1 VGGEAVK
8 TAVYNRY
15 WSTGGGAE
23 KYGGVIAQ
31 ILSGD
36 GPLDLLTHEP
46 VDVEW
51 LADRLHLDLAKVDVR
66 VIDDQP
72 GSVTRAS
79 GDYDLFVNV
88 AYLSAD
94 RAGTTRS
101 IYVVHFPAPLD
112 GHLSP
117 GRRIATK
124 VLGGPRGLESMEWG
138 EGFHQRDPGARS
150 VAWTSGEG
158 TLRFVTQPGRK
169 VHLALVFGHHR
180 PAELGPGAVRV
191 EVDGEP
197 RAELLLTPPRSR
209 LDSQRGIV
217 AHVDI
222 ESAEVGV
229 PVEVKIVSDTFVPAE
244 VLGTDDRRHL
254 GVPLKALRFGH
265 GPLAR
270 LTDRFPTLLN
280 GPASVAWTRS
290 YGAVVSNSEFT
301 RGWVDEWWGTDSEVL
316 YPPVTMHEP
325 AAVKEPVILNVG
337 RFFAAEHGHSKK
349 QLELVHAFR
358 KLCDRGTTGWTLH
371 LVGGCTAAGRGY
383 FEQVR
388 QAAKGYPVELHPNAT
403 GDELESLYGRAGIY
417 WHASGIGEN
426 AKRHPARL
434 EHFGITTVEAMSA
447 GAVPVVI
454 GLAGQLETVRHGV
467 DGFHFTSID
476 GLCAQ
481 TESLIRDDRLRA
493 EMSESARRRA
503 QDFSIDAFERRLR
516 QVVDRVMTADDPAD
530 ASEAEADG

>member
-1 VGGEAVK
+1 VDGEAVR

-46 VDVEW
+46 IDVEW

-66 VIDDQP
+66 VIDDEP
-72 GSVTRAS
+72 GSVTGAS
-79 GDYDLFVNV
+79 HDYDLFVNV
-88 AYLSAD
+88 SYLSAD
-94 RAGTTRS
+94 KAGIPHS
-101 IYVVHFPAPLD
+101 VYVVHFPAPLD
-112 GHLSP
+112 GHLGP
-117 GRRIATK
+117 GRRMLTK

-138 EGFHQRDPGARS
+138 EGFHLRDPGARS

-169 VHLALVFGHHR
+169 VHLSLVFGHHR
-180 PAELGPGAVRV
+180 PPQLGPGAVRI

-197 RAELLLTPPRSR
+197 RAELLLTPPTSR
-209 LDSQRGIV
+209 LESQRGVV
-217 AHVDI
+217 AGVDI
-222 ESAEVGV
+222 ESPRVGV
-229 PVEVKIVSDTFVPAE
+229 PVEVKIISDTFVPAE
-244 VLGTDDRRHL
+244 VLGTDDRRRL

-265 GPLAR
+265 GLTR
-270 LTDRFPTLLN
+270 LTDRFPGLLT
-280 GPASVAWTRS
+280 GAASAAWTRS
-290 YGAVVSNSEFT
+290 YGALVSNSEFT
-301 RGWVDEWWGTDSEVL
+301 RGWVDQWWGTDSDVL

-325 AAVKEPVILNVG
+325 AAAKQPIVLNVG

-349 QLELVHAFR
+349 QHELVQAFR
-358 KLCDRGTTGWTLH
+358 RLCDRGTTGWTLH
-371 LVGGCTAAGRGY
+371 LVGGCADAGRGY

-388 QAAKGYPVELHPNAT
+388 RAAQGYPVELHPNAS
-403 GDELESLYGRAGIY
+403 GDELEALYGEASIY
-417 WHASGIGEN
+417 WHASGLGEN
-426 AKRHPARL
+426 PKKHPARL
-434 EHFGITTVEAMSA
+434 EHFGITTAEAMSA

-467 DGFHFTSID
+467 DGYHFTSID

-481 TESLIRDDRLRA
+481 TEMLIRDDKLRA
-493 EMSESARRRA
+493 QMAESSRRRA
-503 QDFSIDAFERRLR
+503 QEFSIDAFEGRLR
-516 QVVDRVMTADDPAD
+516 AVVDRVMALPDET
-530 ASEAEADG
+530 S